1 MNEFRNDFSI
11 NQKPKT
17 ENLSLLRL
25 NETARKIQQIE
36 ENQINQLQNQI
47 QSKQQEIDKLSEEL
61 TKYKLLKEEKKKKIL
76 ELDQVLLSSLAKIH
90 ENSDSI
96 DPEIISLHEQN
107 SSYVKNLSAYIN
119 NEEEVNRIQ
128 KLADSLETEL
138 FEYTEKRAIL
148 DDDPENN
155 INHIKMLKENKDILK
170 KQINQMEDYIRNTF
184 RFERDESKSKIKIL
198 KQNVSSLSRELLKIK
213 DEQKDWNEHLE
224 EKEKTE
230 SINLLISFCEEL
242 ENEALV
248 KEKDVEM
255 LVEENKARK
264 NELDSLK
271 LNTSKIEAEI
281 SQIVKSLSNS

>member
-11 NQKPKT
+11 KQKPKT

-107 SSYVKNLSAYIN
+107 SSYVKNLSAFIN

-148 DDDPENN
+148 NDDPENN

-255 LVEENKARK
+255 LIEENKARK

-281 SQIVKSLSNS
+281 SEIVKSLSNS

>member
-148 DDDPENN
+148 NDDPENN

-198 KQNVSSLSRELLKIK
+198 KQNISSLSRELLKIK

>member
-148 DDDPENN
+148 NDDPENN